1 MMSGRGGYGAV
12 AVAAFALCGAL
23 AGCGPDYP
31 VAPGPSGGRVWVLG
45 DSAKLEIR
53 TGPTERRW
61 TWNEPRARDRVPG
74 DGESAETASLQYAW
88 WVRVDGRVPH
98 ELGVYQHVAPAGATR
113 RDWLPVLLGE
123 ARTCVCPLRTAED
136 GGPAGAGAERLD
148 GATLTPVVRGGQ
160 LVLVLRGREAVTRVF
175 AGVPDSVTV
184 YRALPWPRVDSV
196 RVPVA
201 YEYRFEQELQTMTKE
216 PMDG

>member
-1 MMSGRGGYGAV
+1 MMSGRAGFGL
-12 AVAAFALCGAL
+12 AALVLCGAL

-31 VAPGPSGGRVWVLG
+31 VAPGPAGGRVWVLG
-45 DSAKLEIR
+45 DSARLEIR

-61 TWNEPRARDRVPG
+61 TWNEPKARDRVPG

-98 ELGVYQHVAPAGATR
+98 ELGVYQHVDRAGATR

-123 ARTCVCPLRTAED
+123 ARTCVCPLRGVD
-136 GGPAGAGAERLD
+136 GGPSVAGAERLP
-148 GATLTPVVRGGQ
+148 GSTLTPGVRGGQ
-160 LVLVLRGREAVTRVF
+160 LLLVLRGREAVKRVF
-175 AGVPDSVTV
+175 AGMPDSVMV

-196 RVPVA
+196 WVPVA

-216 PMDG
+216 PVDG